1 MTQKKIMIV
10 DDDPAI
16 TRYLDVLFQDNG
28 FLTCIAEDGRTAMD
42 VFKAQAPDLI
52 TLDLEMPEEWGPR
65 FFRKLSK
72 TKGFATPVIVI
83 SGLSGR
89 QYSIPKA
96 DAFFAKPFEK
106 DELLAAVNRILKG

>member
-1 MTQKKIMIV
+1 MTKKIMIV

-16 TRYLDVLFQDNG
+16 TKYLDALFTDNG
-28 FLTCIAEDGRTAMD
+28 YETCIAEDGKNAMD
-42 VFKAQAPDLI
+42 VFKANTPDLI

-72 TKGFATPVIVI
+72 TKGFNTPVIVI

-89 QYSIPKA
+89 KYSIPKA
-96 DAFFAKPFEK
+96 QAFFAKPFDA
-106 DELLAAVNRILKG
+106 DEVLNKVKEILTE

>member
-1 MTQKKIMIV
+1 MTKKIMIV

-16 TRYLDVLFQDNG
+16 TKYLTALFTDNG
-28 FLTCIAEDGRTAMD
+28 YETCMADDGKKAMD
-42 VFKAQAPDLI
+42 VFKENTPDLI

-72 TKGFATPVIVI
+72 TRGFNTPVVVI

-89 QYSIPKA
+89 KYSIPKA
-96 DAFFAKPFEK
+96 EAFFAKPFDAVK
-106 DELLAAVNRILKG
+106 LLETVKKILTG